1 MKRVIVFIIVLAL
14 FSVGAFA
21 GDADDMSAG
30 DYMENVGA
38 ATPDEARDILPDG
51 ALDGSLDGADIGVG
65 TFFGIMIRALKG
77 AAPKAAR
84 SFALVI
90 GLLIISSVVGAFRGT
105 VASKAL
111 GEALDLIT
119 TLCVCAA
126 AFSMTEAVFRVAEEF
141 ISTMRVFLEALVP
154 TLTVLSAA
162 SGNLSFSASAAV
174 TVSAAM
180 TALDAVC
187 NSVAMPILKTCF
199 CISVSSAIRGPVD
212 LSGVSAAVKKLLTTV
227 LAFSGVALSAVMIF
241 QRIITKSADS
251 AALRGIKFTVG
262 SLIPFVGSAIG
273 DAISTISGSVGLM
286 RATVGISGAV
296 IMCAMVILPTA
307 ELLINKLFLDI
318 ASGAAA
324 LLGLEREKRFLSE
337 MSGVVGFLVALV
349 AFVGT
354 FFIIAVAVIAGT
366 EVSA

>member
-1 MKRVIVFIIVLAL
+1 MKRIFALIIVILL
-14 FSVGAFA
+14 FSVAAAA
-21 GDADDMSAG
+21 GDAD
-30 DYMENVGA
+30 YIENVNSSV
-38 ATPDEARDILPDG
+38 PEE
-51 ALDGSLDGADIGVG
+51 IGELIPGGVPEGGFSGGDLSVG
-65 TFFGIMIRALKG
+65 LFFNMTVRALKG
-77 AAPKAAR
+77 AAPKAAK

-105 VASKAL
+105 VASKPL
-111 GEALDLIT
+111 GEALEFIT
-119 TLCVCAA
+119 VLSVCAA
-126 AFSMTEAVFRVAEEF
+126 AFSMTDAVFGVAEEF
-141 ISTMRVFLEALVP
+141 IYSMSAFLQTLIP
-154 TLTVLSAA
+154 TLTALSAA
-162 SGNLSFSASAAV
+162 SGNVTFSAASAV

-180 TALDAVC
+180 TLLDAVC
-187 NSVAMPILKTCF
+187 ASVAMPVLKICF
-199 CISVSSAIRGPVD
+199 CISLSSAICGPVD
-212 LSGVSAAVKKLLTTV
+212 LSGISAAVKKLLTTV

-241 QRIITKSADS
+241 QRIVTKSADS

-273 DAISTISGSVGLM
+273 DAISTISGSIGMM

-307 ELLINKLFLDI
+307 NLIINKLFLDV

-324 LLGLEREKRFLSE
+324 LLGLEKEKRFLSE
-337 MSGVVGFLVALV
+337 MGGVVGFLVALV

-354 FFIIAVAVIAGT
+354 FFIIAVAIIAGT

>member
-1 MKRVIVFIIVLAL
+1 MKRIFVFIIVLAL
-14 FSVGAFA
+14 FSVAVCA
-21 GDADDMSAG
+21 GDADYIEDVGSA
-30 DYMENVGA
+30 V
-38 ATPDEARDILPDG
+38 PDG
-51 ALDGSLDGADIGVG
+51 IEELIPGGVPEGGFSGESLSVG
-65 TFFGIMIRALKG
+65 LFFSIMIRALKG
-77 AAPKAAR
+77 AAPKAAK
-84 SFALVI
+84 SFALLI
-90 GLLIISSVVGAFRGT
+90 GLLIISSVVGAFRGA
-105 VASKAL
+105 VASKPL
-111 GEALDLIT
+111 GEALEFIT
-119 TLCVCAA
+119 VLSVCAA
-126 AFSMTEAVFRVAEEF
+126 AFSMTDAVFVVAEEF
-141 ISTMRVFLEALVP
+141 ISSMSVFLQAFVP

-162 SGNLSFSASAAV
+162 SGNLTFSAASAV

-180 TALDAVC
+180 TMLDAVC
-187 NSVAMPILKTCF
+187 SSVAMPILKICF
-199 CISVSSAIRGPVD
+199 CISVSSAICGPVD

-241 QRIITKSADS
+241 QRIVTRSADS

-262 SLIPFVGSAIG
+262 SLIPFVGNAIG
-273 DAISTISGSVGLM
+273 DAISTISGSIGMM

-307 ELLINKLFLDI
+307 NLIINKLLLDI

-324 LLGLEREKRFLSE
+324 LLGLEKEKRFLSE
-337 MSGVVGFLVALV
+337 MGGVVGFLVALV